1 MIDFKNTE
9 IAFITKSN
17 IDLKKARFLYKVM
30 ASPLITK
37 ISKVM
42 TAFAMSI
49 RFPVNWLVKP
59 TIYNHFVGGETIDEC
74 IKSVALMAKSGVNS
88 ILDYSVEGK
97 ESIEDINKALEET
110 LNAIKNAGNNPNIP
124 FAVFKP
130 TAFTTSDVLTKASTD
145 EPMTE
150 EEKTEAQNFKDRV
163 NTLCKAAY
171 DIDKPILI
179 DAEDSWYQNF
189 IDETVDE
196 MMQKYN
202 NEKAIVYNTWQMYR
216 HDRLEHLK
224 ATYQKAVDGN
234 YFMGAK
240 FVRGAYMEKER
251 ERAEKMDYKSPICA
265 DKEETDK
272 SYNDALR
279 FSFENKDRISIFNGT
294 HNEESSLL
302 LAELIN
308 KEGLQ
313 SNDERFWF
321 SQLYGM
327 SDNISFNMA
336 KEGFN
341 VAKYLPYGPVKYV
354 LPYLFRRAEE
364 NTSVKGQTSRELL
377 LINQEIKRRR
387 SLKNN

>member
-1 MIDFKNTE
+1 M
-9 IAFITKSN
+9 ASPFITK
-17 IDLKKARFLYKVM
+17 LA
-30 ASPLITK
+30 
-37 ISKVM
+37 KVM

-49 RFPVNWLVKP
+49 RFPVNWIVKP
-59 TIYNHFVGGETIDEC
+59 TIYKHFVGGETIDEC
-74 IKSVALMAKSGVNS
+74 KESVSVTAKSDVNS

-97 ESIEDINKALEET
+97 ESIEDINKALVET
-110 LNAIKNAGNNPNIP
+110 LNTIKNAGSNPNIP

-130 TAFTTSDVLTKASTD
+130 TAFTTSDILTKASSG

-150 EEKTEAQNFKDRV
+150 EEKTEAQNFKERV
-163 NTLCKAAY
+163 NLLCKTAY
-171 DIDKPILI
+171 EVDIPILI

-202 NEKAIVYNTWQMYR
+202 NEKAVVFNTWQMYR
-216 HDRLEHLK
+216 HDRLENLK

-234 YFMGAK
+234 YFLGAK
-240 FVRGAYMEKER
+240 FVRGAYMERER
-251 ERAEKMDYKSPICA
+251 ERAEKMGYESPICA
-265 DKEETDK
+265 NKEETDK
-272 SYNDALR
+272 SYDDALR
-279 FSFENKDRISIFNGT
+279 FSFEHKDRISIFNGT

-302 LAELIN
+302 LAELIT
-308 KEGLQ
+308 KEGIPA
-313 SNDERFWF
+313 NDNRFWF

-327 SDNISFNMA
+327 SDNISFNLA

-364 NTSVKGQTSRELL
+364 NTSVKGQTSRELE
-377 LINQEIKRRR
+377 LISTEIKRRK
-387 SLKNN
+387 SLKK

>member
-1 MIDFKNTE
+1 MTNFKNTE
-9 IAFITKSN
+9 VAFITKSN
-17 IDLKKARFLYKVM
+17 NDLKRAKFLYKVM
-30 ASPLITK
+30 ASPFITK
-37 ISKVM
+37 LAKVM

-49 RFPVNWLVKP
+49 RFPVNWIVKP
-59 TIYNHFVGGETIDEC
+59 TIYKHFVGGETIDEC
-74 IKSVALMAKSGVNS
+74 KESVSVTAKSDVNS

-97 ESIEDINKALEET
+97 ESIEDINKALVET
-110 LNAIKNAGNNPNIP
+110 LNTIKNAGSNPNIP

-130 TAFTTSDVLTKASTD
+130 TAFTTSDILTKASSG

-150 EEKTEAQNFKDRV
+150 EEKTEAQNFKERV
-163 NTLCKAAY
+163 NLLCKTAY
-171 DIDKPILI
+171 EVDIPILI

-202 NEKAIVYNTWQMYR
+202 NEKAVVFNTWQMYR

-224 ATYQKAVDGN
+224 ATYQKAVEGN
-234 YFMGAK
+234 YFLGAK

-251 ERAEKMDYKSPICA
+251 ERAEKMGYKSPICA
-265 DKEETDK
+265 NKEETDK
-272 SYNDALR
+272 SYDDALR
-279 FSFENKDRISIFNGT
+279 FSFEHKDRISIFNGT

-302 LAELIN
+302 LAELII
-308 KEGLQ
+308 KEGLPA
-313 SNDERFWF
+313 NDNRFWF

-327 SDNISFNMA
+327 SDNVSFNLA

-364 NTSVKGQTSRELL
+364 NTSVKGQTSRELE
-377 LINQEIKRRR
+377 LISTEIKRRK
-387 SLKNN
+387 SLKK